1 MWIGSG
7 GCSNCASTIF
17 SRPALSE
24 VGRLIEQHAG
34 QTAVLLG
41 ILDRGI
47 GAVGG
52 KPRRAGDADLAAV
65 FDETPVRRRG
75 HGAELD
81 RVMRGDLL
89 RPFRLAARFQ
99 R

>member
-7 GCSNCASTIF
+7 GCSNFASTIF

-52 KPRRAGDADLAAV
+52 KPRRC
-65 FDETPVRRRG
+65 
-75 HGAELD
+75 
-81 RVMRGDLL
+81 
-89 RPFRLAARFQ
+89 
-99 R
+99 